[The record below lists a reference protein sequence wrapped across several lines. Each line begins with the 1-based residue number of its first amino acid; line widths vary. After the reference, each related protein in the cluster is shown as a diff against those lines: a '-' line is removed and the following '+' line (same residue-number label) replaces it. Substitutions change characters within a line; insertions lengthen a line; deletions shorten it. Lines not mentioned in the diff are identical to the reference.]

1 VNIQV
6 DGDDVTSKHSYDAR
20 REPRHAATPRTPG
33 YARYVGRV
41 GGLAVALGIG
51 AAIANSPGVASANT
65 DDHGSPGPAS
75 VSTSPDSDSKSTFGP
90 KGHLHP
96 RLFNGA
102 GKGQAAAAVRKAP
115 RPTALR
121 LPNDARRALSQRPNI
136 AAAQAFSQTRKAPAR
151 PARNDAV
158 SAMLAWARR
167 ESEHTVVTGNG
178 SVTGARSLVAAATS
192 GTLDDSLATG
202 NQLAAERRAQQIV
215 DTPVAAVAKV
225 ILDVAWFA
233 SAESNF
239 AQVGGPDLSNLAQLN
254 SSVDEY
260 ANQAAMEVQLLDPNN
275 PKVLQQVMPPHTWAG
290 QTVGGTRI
298 WYDNP
303 DTIYRFVP
311 VNAASEYVITGKF
324 DENHLPA
331 DTNFSVLTGLNGDT
345 ASNLSGDEIVTDGQ
359 GNYQI
364 TVSSD
369 PVAPGQTNHLYL
381 PSDATLITTRNTLGD
396 DSEVPMTV
404 AITRVS
410 GPPDS
415 LFAQIGG
422 FLIPGIGP
430 AVTESPALTTLVSV
444 IPPLKNPPLALQASE
459 TALLMMIL
467 GISKE
472 AEYMAVA
479 TTDPVT
485 GDLRPPNTISEPSY
499 NAQFLSTQ
507 LQSTGYF
514 QLADDQALVLTIDP
528 GSAEYFVVPV
538 TNDWTITGNPSSS
551 LNNHQAVPNGD
562 GTYTVVISKNDPG
575 MANWVSTGGLN
586 QGTLSIRFQKVS
598 GTKPRIVSQEVVQI

>member
-1 VNIQV
+1 
-6 DGDDVTSKHSYDAR
+6 
-20 REPRHAATPRTPG
+20 
-33 YARYVGRV
+33 
-41 GGLAVALGIG
+41 
-51 AAIANSPGVASANT
+51 
-65 DDHGSPGPAS
+65 
-75 VSTSPDSDSKSTFGP
+75 
-90 KGHLHP
+90 
-96 RLFNGA
+96 LFKGA
-102 GKGQAAAAVRKAP
+102 GDGQAATKRPRRAATAAAVTA
-115 RPTALR
+115 PTADSRVTVRKVPRLSPLR
-121 LPNDARRALSQRPNI
+121 LPDQARRPMSRPEN
-136 AAAQAFSQTRKAPAR
+136 AVAAQALPKGGKAPAR
-151 PARNDAV
+151 PAPSEAV
-158 SAMLAWARR
+158 SAMLALARR
-167 ESEHTVVTGNG
+167 ETEPGV
-178 SVTGARSLVAAATS
+178 VAAGAAES
-192 GTLDDSLATG
+192 PLATDD
-202 NQLAAERRAQQIV
+202 QLAAERRAQQIV
-215 DTPVAAVAKV
+215 DTPVVQVAEVVLK
-225 ILDVAWFA
+225 VAWFF
-233 SAESNF
+233 SAQQSF
-239 AQVGGPDLSNLAQLN
+239 AQVGGPDSANLAQLHR
-254 SSVDEY
+254 SVDEY
-260 ANQAAMEVQLLDPNN
+260 TRQAAMEVQLLDPNN

-303 DTIYRFVP
+303 DTVYRFVP

-324 DENHLPA
+324 DEDHLPA

-345 ASNLSGDEIVTDGQ
+345 ASNLNGDEMVTDGQ
-359 GNYQI
+359 GNYVI

-369 PVAPGQTNHLYL
+369 PVGAGQTNHLYL

-404 AITRVS
+404 SITRVS

-444 IPPLKNPPLALQASE
+444 IPPFKNPPLALQATE

-514 QLADDQALVLTIDP
+514 QLANDQALVLTIDP

-551 LNNHQAVPNGD
+551 LNNHQAVENVDADGNPD
-562 GTYTVVISKNDPG
+562 GTYTIVISKNDPG

-598 GTKPRIVSQEVVQI
+598 GTTPRIVSQEVVQIPSGT